1 MLFLWVVRRRCSG
14 PFIGPSR
21 RQRPSARIPLA
32 TLDSPTLR
40 PAWQESLPREPLQD
54 IVVAVSL
61 QHGAGGDPVPGERT
75 VVHGLPQGAT
85 EFLVGAWERQVR
97 VEGAEQDKVAGG
109 ERFRGE
115 PDERIRSSMWISL
128 PSLAQQTHGLPLKP
142 SHRTPVT
149 WPPQRS
155 GCDRRVAVLNV
166 RAVPRRATS
175 WSGHVPDQLYLRS

>member
-1 MLFLWVVRRRCSG
+1 MPLVLFLWPVRCRCPP

-32 TLDSPTLR
+32 VLEQTILR
-40 PAWQESLPREPLQD
+40 PAWQESLHREPLQD
-54 IVVAVSL
+54 IVVAVPL

-109 ERFRGE
+109 ERFRGQS
-115 PDERIRSSMWISL
+115 DERIRSSAWISS
-128 PSLAQQTHGLPLKP
+128 PSLAQRTH
-142 SHRTPVT
+142 
-149 WPPQRS
+149 
-155 GCDRRVAVLNV
+155 
-166 RAVPRRATS
+166 
-175 WSGHVPDQLYLRS
+175 